1 MVRVFLQDLAA
12 SAVKSRVFKCKSAQY
27 RRKAVAQACCDA
39 DKPPKNDTSA
49 QKAQY
54 REKLVAIVRRR
65 ECVYKRAGE
74 LSVTFHERGGTTE
87 RVTDFSL

>member
-1 MVRVFLQDLAA
+1 MAA
-12 SAVKSRVFKCKSAQY
+12 
-27 RRKAVAQACCDA
+27 
-39 DKPPKNDTSA
+39 P
-49 QKAQY
+49 KAQY

-87 RVTDFSL
+87 RVTDFLYKKIGTEQSPFRHGLTVQK

>member
-12 SAVKSRVFKCKSAQY
+12 SAAKSRVFKCKSAQY

-39 DKPPKNDTSA
+39 DKPPKNDTFA

-54 REKLVAIVRRR
+54 REKLVAIVSRR

-87 RVTDFSL
+87 HVTDFSL